1 MSLEPRLEA
10 KIKDLNL
17 EIISI
22 EAVYNFGAKLCECTF
37 LVLLLTDCNC
47 GQVNI
52 SLLYVRHLGIIISTT
67 QGIVFIEL
75 IQAKCMELCLALST
89 H

>member
-1 MSLEPRLEA
+1 MSLEPQLEA

-22 EAVYNFGAKLCECTF
+22 EAVYNNFRAKLYACTF
-37 LVLLLTDCNC
+37 LALLLTDCNC

-67 QGIVFIEL
+67 QVLYSLG
-75 IQAKCMELCLALST
+75 
-89 H
+89 